1 MVQGWGGGRC
11 LPGGWGRGV
20 PCGAW
25 VSGGRREAPMVG
37 LNSTLQEGQAAGPGA
52 WVLQAVQRG
61 PRLSSLYSLYSFSEI
76 PL

>member
-1 MVQGWGGGRC
+1 
-11 LPGGWGRGV
+11 
-20 PCGAW
+20 
-25 VSGGRREAPMVG
+25 MVG